1 VAVLDQSPYG
11 TRARSGLNEDSTTA
25 IDALEIDFE
34 GAEDI
39 ALVPFLRDAPRSLLP
54 EPIAIEDMRGFW
66 RTDVFALLGQHGYT
80 ARTRSRHNVALR
92 RNDQR

>member
-11 TRARSGLNEDSTTA
+11 TRAPGGLNEDSITA
-25 IDALEIDFE
+25 IDALEIDIE

-39 ALVPFLRDAPRSLLP
+39 APVPFLRDAPRSLLP
-54 EPIAIEDMRGFW
+54 EPIVIEDMRGFW
-66 RTDVFALLGQHGYT
+66 RMDVFALLEQHGYT
-80 ARTRSRHNVALR
+80 VRARSRHNVALR

>member
-11 TRARSGLNEDSTTA
+11 TRAPGGLYEGSTTA

-34 GAEDI
+34 GAEEPV
-39 ALVPFLRDAPRSLLP
+39 LFLRDAPRSLLP
-54 EPIAIEDMRGFW
+54 EPIVIEDMRGFW
-66 RTDVFALLGQHGYT
+66 RTDVFALLEQHGYT
-80 ARTRSRHNVALR
+80 VRARSHHNVALR